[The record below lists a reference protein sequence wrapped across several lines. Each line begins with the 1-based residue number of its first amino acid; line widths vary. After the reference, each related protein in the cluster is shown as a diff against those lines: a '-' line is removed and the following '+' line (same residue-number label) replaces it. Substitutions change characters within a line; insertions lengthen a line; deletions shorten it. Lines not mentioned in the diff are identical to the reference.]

1 MNTLP
6 DILKVCVLFKNM
18 SSEDLLTCL
27 NNCNYIIK
35 RYSKGNLVHLEG
47 QKCEEM
53 GILLKGLL
61 KVQTIYPSGKALT
74 LTQLKPAEIFG
85 EVIILSKTNQC
96 PATVNTI
103 EDSEIMFIKK
113 YDLINCFSNC
123 CRVMEN
129 FLELLSD
136 KLLMLSKK
144 VKMFSIENVRL
155 KIIHFLIEEYK
166 EQKSNIIK
174 VSLSRKEMAEYMGIQ
189 RPSLSRELCKM
200 REEEIIEFDR
210 EVIII
215 KDMSVLDEL

>member
-103 EDSEIMFIKK
+103 EDSE
-113 YDLINCFSNC
+113 
-123 CRVMEN
+123 
-129 FLELLSD
+129 
-136 KLLMLSKK
+136 
-144 VKMFSIENVRL
+144 
-155 KIIHFLIEEYK
+155 
-166 EQKSNIIK
+166 
-174 VSLSRKEMAEYMGIQ
+174 Q